1 MACAVSTAPPLGYT
15 MALALVPDAP
25 HAHTP
30 EAPAMQIHHLDGH
43 GAVTHTL
50 ALAPRAAPQAMTGD
64 AR

>member
-1 MACAVSTAPPLGYT
+1 

-50 ALAPRAAPQAMTGD
+50 ALAPRAAPQAMTGMLDD
-64 AR
+64 AGRARIIAP